1 MREDNK
7 DNMEFDHHILSNF
20 VMFFDDIT
28 VSH

>member
-7 DNMEFDHHILSNF
+7 AYDYDILSNF
-20 VMFFDDIT
+20 VVFFYDIT